1 MLRRASWPRAH
12 FPGESA
18 GTGWLAARWPGMQ
31 VAPDSSGVSGAPD
44 RARRLTEEPPRPPF
58 GARVRVAGWGDQPW
72 RDCANSAARPPLC
85 PAVRVSRAG
94 LHRVSGEPVGTP
106 SDPS

>member
-1 MLRRASWPRAH
+1 MAAWPRVH

-31 VAPDSSGVSGAPD
+31 VAPASVGVSGAPD
-44 RARRLTEEPPRPPF
+44 WARRPTEGPQLPPY
-58 GARVRVAGWGDQPW
+58 GARGRVVDWGVQLAW
-72 RDCANSAARPPLC
+72 DCSTVPSDRPLFCGACLPCREL
-85 PAVRVSRAG
+85 
-94 LHRVSGEPVGTP
+94 RVSGESVGTP